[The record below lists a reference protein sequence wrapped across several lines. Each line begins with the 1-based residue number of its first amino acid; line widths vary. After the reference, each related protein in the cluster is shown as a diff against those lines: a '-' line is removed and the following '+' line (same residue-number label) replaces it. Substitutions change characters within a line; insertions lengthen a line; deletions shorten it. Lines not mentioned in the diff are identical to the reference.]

1 MTGIV
6 VFILRIVLATSLYVF
21 IGIMFITIWRQLK
34 TQIKI
39 LSPEIN
45 NMLRLIPV
53 ENEQIES
60 IEIKQAEVIVG
71 RDPNNKIYIP
81 DETISAQHCRIY
93 FSDQQWWINDL
104 NSTNGTYLNDEII
117 DRPCVVTDGDMI
129 MFGQVKF
136 SIQIINTSG

>member
-6 VFILRIVLATSLYVF
+6 VFILRIFLAASLFVF

-34 TQIKI
+34 TQLKL
-39 LSPEIN
+39 LSPETN
-45 NMLRLIPV
+45 YVLRLIPV
-53 ENEQIES
+53 ETEQIDT

-81 DETISAQHCRIY
+81 DETISAQHCQIY
-93 FSDQQWWINDL
+93 ISDQQWWINDL

-117 DRPCVVTDGDMI
+117 DRPCVMTDGDMI

>member
-6 VFILRIVLATSLYVF
+6 VFILRIFLAASLFVF

-34 TQIKI
+34 TQLKL

-45 NMLRLIPV
+45 NVLRLIPV
-53 ENEQIES
+53 ETEQIDT

-93 FSDQQWWINDL
+93 ISDQQWWINDL

-117 DRPCVVTDGDMI
+117 DRPCVMTDGDMI

>member
-6 VFILRIVLATSLYVF
+6 VFILRIILAASLFVF

-34 TQIKI
+34 TQIKL

-45 NMLRLIPV
+45 NVLRLIPV
-53 ENEQIES
+53 ETEQIDT

-93 FSDQQWWINDL
+93 ISDQQWWINDL

-117 DRPCVVTDGDMI
+117 DRPCVLTDGDMI

-136 SIQIINTSG
+136 SIHIINTSG